1 MIDLFDFLM
10 PRSSASCWRAAWAHG
25 QKTRGREGG
34 EILELVIKG
43 DPKEIAALVVEIQER
58 REANRPEDLSS
69 ELLKGEAVHLSGEK
83 VGRSFLAAE

>member
-1 MIDLFDFLM
+1 MKL
-10 PRSSASCWRAAWAHG
+10 
-25 QKTRGREGG
+25 T
-34 EILELVIKG
+34 IKG

>member
-1 MIDLFDFLM
+1 M
-10 PRSSASCWRAAWAHG
+10 HG

-34 EILELVIKG
+34 ETMKLTIKG
-43 DPKEIAALVVEIQER
+43 NPKEIAALVVEIQER

>member
-1 MIDLFDFLM
+1 M
-10 PRSSASCWRAAWAHG
+10 
-25 QKTRGREGG
+25 GRRPGGVKGG

-58 REANRPEDLSS
+58 REANRPEVLSS

>member
-1 MIDLFDFLM
+1 M
-10 PRSSASCWRAAWAHG
+10 HG

-34 EILELVIKG
+34 ETMELTIKG
-43 DPKEIAALVVEIQER
+43 EAKEIAALVVELQER

-83 VGRSFLAAE
+83 VGRSFLTAE

>member
-1 MIDLFDFLM
+1 M
-10 PRSSASCWRAAWAHG
+10 
-25 QKTRGREGG
+25 
-34 EILELVIKG
+34 ELVIKG

-83 VGRSFLAAE
+83 AGRSFLAAE